1 MCVLSLCRDHTFR
14 KFVCFFQFFKK
25 SSFGFYWSSQLFV
38 FFFLSCFICFC
49 FHFLLTWYICFI
61 CRFILVLFSCP
72 LLMECS
78 LRFQREIAVHQ
89 FHILESILEEDSHI
103 CPNRKHKNFLFMLL
117 FITKKEENLKVHQY
131 EYNLLNYAVR
141 KLWNST

>member
-1 MCVLSLCRDHTFR
+1 
-14 KFVCFFQFFKK
+14 
-25 SSFGFYWSSQLFV
+25 
-38 FFFLSCFICFC
+38 
-49 FHFLLTWYICFI
+49 
-61 CRFILVLFSCP
+61 
-72 LLMECS
+72 MECS

>member
-1 MCVLSLCRDHTFR
+1 MVQPLVFWTLPIRHALERGIASACRCQSGTCRNACRCQSGTCRNDCR
-14 KFVCFFQFFKK
+14 YQLGVCRLFSCQILQF
-25 SSFGFYWSSQLFV
+25 
-38 FFFLSCFICFC
+38 CE
-49 FHFLLTWYICFI
+49 TWKTWILCFI

-103 CPNRKHKNFLFMLL
+103 CPKRKHKNFLFMLL
-117 FITKKEENLKVHQY
+117 FITKKR
-131 EYNLLNYAVR
+131 R
-141 KLWNST
+141 KPKSTSI